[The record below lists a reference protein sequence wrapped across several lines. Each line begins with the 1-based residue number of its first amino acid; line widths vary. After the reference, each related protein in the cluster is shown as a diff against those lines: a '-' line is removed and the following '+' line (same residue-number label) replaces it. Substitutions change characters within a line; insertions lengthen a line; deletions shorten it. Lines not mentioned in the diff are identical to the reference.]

1 MVFFQIDHK
10 DGAFVLSKM
19 AMGCYYLIKFAGI
32 ECMTS
37 HTGDDVMRI
46 NARLDD
52 SYEKKLLAIRQAT
65 ALSTSEIVK
74 RALDL
79 LYEKTTLTG
88 RQKNQ
93 KLVEMLAGTAEG
105 QEDLS
110 VNYKEYL
117 YQGWKEKHGI
127 E

>member
-1 MVFFQIDHK
+1 
-10 DGAFVLSKM
+10 
-19 AMGCYYLIKFAGI
+19 
-32 ECMTS
+32 
-37 HTGDDVMRI
+37 MRI

-52 SYEKKLLAIRQAT
+52 SYEKKLLAIQQAT

-74 RALDL
+74 QALDL

-93 KLVEMLAGTAEG
+93 KLIEMLAGTADG
-105 QEDLS
+105 PEDLS

-117 YQGWKEKHGI
+117 YQGWKQKHGI

>member
-1 MVFFQIDHK
+1 
-10 DGAFVLSKM
+10 
-19 AMGCYYLIKFAGI
+19 
-32 ECMTS
+32 MTS
-37 HTGDDVMRI
+37 HTRGAVMRI

-52 SYEKKLLAIRQAT
+52 SYEKKLLAIQQAT

-74 RALDL
+74 QALDL

-93 KLVEMLAGTAEG
+93 KLIEMLAGTAEG
-105 QEDLS
+105 LEDLS

>member
-1 MVFFQIDHK
+1 M
-10 DGAFVLSKM
+10 KM
-19 AMGCYYLIKFAGI
+19 RFTRG
-32 ECMTS
+32 
-37 HTGDDVMRI
+37 DVMRI

-52 SYEKKLLAIRQAT
+52 SYEKKLLAIQQAT

-74 RALDL
+74 QALDL

-93 KLVEMLAGTAEG
+93 KLIEMLAGTAEG
-105 QEDLS
+105 PEDLS

>member
-1 MVFFQIDHK
+1 
-10 DGAFVLSKM
+10 
-19 AMGCYYLIKFAGI
+19 
-32 ECMTS
+32 
-37 HTGDDVMRI
+37 MRI

-52 SYEKKLLAIRQAT
+52 SYEKKLLAIQQAT

-74 RALDL
+74 QALDL

-93 KLVEMLAGTAEG
+93 KLIEMLAGTADG
-105 QEDLS
+105 PEDLS

-117 YQGWKEKHGI
+117 YQGWKQKNGI

>member
-1 MVFFQIDHK
+1 
-10 DGAFVLSKM
+10 
-19 AMGCYYLIKFAGI
+19 
-32 ECMTS
+32 
-37 HTGDDVMRI
+37 MRI

-52 SYEKKLLAIRQAT
+52 SYEKKLLAIQQAT

-74 RALDL
+74 QALDL

-93 KLVEMLAGTAEG
+93 KLIEMLAGTAEG
-105 QEDLS
+105 PEDLS
-110 VNYKEYL
+110 VNYKVYL
-117 YQGWKEKHGI
+117 YQGCKEKHGI